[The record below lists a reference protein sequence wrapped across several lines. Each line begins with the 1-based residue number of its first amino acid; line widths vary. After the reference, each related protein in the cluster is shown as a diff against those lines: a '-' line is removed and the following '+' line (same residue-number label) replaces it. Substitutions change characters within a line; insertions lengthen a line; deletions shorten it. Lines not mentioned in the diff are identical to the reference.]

1 MTTRIAGPI
10 LGAAELDAPHADLLR
25 RAEELAAAAAA
36 RDEARALGV
45 ALDLLQATAIH
56 FAHEDELMERSAYP
70 DRAPHRSAHD
80 LFLQDLHLM
89 TEEIEDAGVTP
100 RVADWATGRL
110 PQWFRYHIEKNDR
123 PLARHLERVE
133 RRSGPASRVHRS

>member
-25 RAEELAAAAAA
+25 RAGDLAAAAAA
-36 RDEARALGV
+36 RDDARALG
-45 ALDLLQATAIH
+45 AAQDLLQATAVH
-56 FAHEDELMERSAYP
+56 FAFEDELMERSAYP

-89 TEEIEDAGVTP
+89 TEEIDDAGITP

-133 RRSGPASRVHRS
+133 RRHGPASRVQRS